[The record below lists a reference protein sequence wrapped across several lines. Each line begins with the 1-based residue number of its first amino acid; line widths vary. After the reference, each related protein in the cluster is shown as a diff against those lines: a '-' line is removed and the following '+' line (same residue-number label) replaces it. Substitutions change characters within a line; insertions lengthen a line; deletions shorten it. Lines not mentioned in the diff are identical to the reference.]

1 MKRLE
6 DKHPVV
12 CKIEAEI
19 ERTLTDYGY
28 ELVQITYGGHRANCV
43 LAVYM
48 DKPGGVTAA
57 DCQHMAGHLSV
68 LLDVL
73 DAIPDTY
80 DLIVSS
86 PGVERPLM
94 RKGDFQRFEGKP
106 AAVTFYYDGVKHT
119 RQGALL
125 GLDGEHVLLET
136 AQELLHIRLD
146 DIESAHL
153 LYDLDGD
160 NQGY

>member
-6 DKHPVV
+6 DKHPIVR
-12 CKIEAEI
+12 KIEAEI
-19 ERTLTDYGY
+19 ERTLADYGY
-28 ELVQITYGGHRANCV
+28 ELVHITYGGHGGNRV
-43 LAVYM
+43 LTVYM
-48 DKPGGVTAA
+48 DKPGGVTAD

-73 DAIPDTY
+73 DPIPDTY
-80 DLIVSS
+80 NLIVSS

-94 RKGDFQRFEGKP
+94 RKSDFQRFAGKP
-106 AAVTFYYDGVKHT
+106 AAVTFYCEGVKHT

-153 LYDLDGD
+153 LYDFDGD
-160 NQGY
+160 C